1 MITIIIDVTNAT
13 DEEKAKIHELY
24 KKPINQLSK
33 EATIFY
39 QDDKA
44 EKKWGSGIGFN
55 KTLISFQSIEDFSDK
70 NIENKSQQNMQ

>member
-1 MITIIIDVTNAT
+1 MITIIVDVTNAT

-44 EKKWGSGIGFN
+44 EKRS
-55 KTLISFQSIEDFSDK
+55 LISFQSIEDFSDK
-70 NIENKSQQNMQ
+70 NIENKSQQKVQ

>member
-1 MITIIIDVTNAT
+1 MITIIVDVTNAT

-44 EKKWGSGIGFN
+44 EKNGVQALVLIKFLYLFN
-55 KTLISFQSIEDFSDK
+55 Q
-70 NIENKSQQNMQ
+70 